1 MIFQNFSS
9 VMVEGGAKLRI
20 LFVQE
25 KLSLQINRVI
35 LILAL
40 LSYRIKGKSWCG
52 NLQLEE
58 LKEQP
63 KLKIQKIKK
72 YQEDILLEAQF
83 I

>member
-1 MIFQNFSS
+1 
-9 VMVEGGAKLRI
+9 MVEGGAKLI
-20 LFVQE
+20 SSFVRE
-25 KLSLQINRVI
+25 KLVDRLYLFLAPSLIG
-35 LILAL
+35 
-40 LSYRIKGKSWCG
+40 SEGKSWCG